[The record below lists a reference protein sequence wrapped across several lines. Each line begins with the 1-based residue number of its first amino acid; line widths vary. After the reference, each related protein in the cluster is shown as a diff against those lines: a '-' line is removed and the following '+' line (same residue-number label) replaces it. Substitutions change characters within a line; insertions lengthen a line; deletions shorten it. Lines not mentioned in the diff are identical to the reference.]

1 MDTPSKLVT
10 PLALM
15 QEIAAGDAKPLTIL
29 LKAGEDLPLES
40 LHAPELLS
48 VEIDPKLASI
58 IAWGIETL
66 IGTPAILSLEL
77 GLESAFNWLGL
88 SLENGFEGIYAGQ
101 TAIRIERDQIL
112 FIATGGGYSECGWSS
127 KECLIE
133 TLLTETATDQVYV
146 GRRARRYLEE
156 DSFTMDEIVEIATQA
171 QPAT

>member
-10 PLALM
+10 TLALM

-88 SLENGFEGIYAGQ
+88 SLENGFEGIYSGQ

-112 FIATGGGYSECGWSS
+112 FIATGGGHSECGWSS